1 MVDSGKERSGGRSAL
16 AESSCALWARAE
28 KGHGMGWEGG
38 PQDQLGPGDF
48 WRPPGEGEVLK

>member
-1 MVDSGKERSGGRSAL
+1 MGADQPWLNPAVPCGQGQRKVMEWAGR
-16 AESSCALWARAE
+16 
-28 KGHGMGWEGG
+28 GG